1 MRRPKRLPLEELA
14 PYLFESV
21 ANASGS
27 DVPLDW
33 GQVFGNDRPV
43 EIEVGSGKGAFL
55 VAAAEANPGTNYF
68 GIEIDRAL
76 QLYVA
81 TRLAK
86 RGLRN
91 ARVAG
96 TDARRFFQVRVPA
109 ASVWAVHVYFP
120 DPWWKK
126 RHQKRRVWTPAFA
139 ADCVRILVPGGR
151 LHVATDVADY
161 AQIIRDLLDAQPRLT
176 RLSAEEQTGPPS
188 ADESLTNFERKARQ
202 RGGAVYRAEY
212 ERR

>member
-1 MRRPKRLPLEELA
+1 MKELA
-14 PYLFESV
+14 PYLFDGGTPDSLV
-21 ANASGS
+21 
-27 DVPLDW
+27 DW
-33 GQVFGNDRPV
+33 RHLFRNDRPV
-43 EIEVGSGKGAFL
+43 EIEVGCGKGAFL
-55 VAAAEANPGTNYF
+55 VAAAEANPGRNYF

-86 RGLRN
+86 RELRN

-96 TDARRFFQVRVPA
+96 TDARRFFHERVLA
-109 ASVWAVHVYFP
+109 ASVRVVHVYFP

-139 ADCVRILVPGGR
+139 GDCVRVLAPGGR
-151 LHVATDVADY
+151 LHVATDVAGY
-161 AQIIRDLLDAQPRLT
+161 AQIIRELLDAQPGLT
-176 RLSAEEQTGPPS
+176 CLSADEQTGLPS
-188 ADESLTNFERKARQ
+188 PDESLTNFERKARQ